1 MKILAISNDRK
12 LPRLEKQMT
21 LRLCNRL
28 SSQSGC
34 MKTTIR
40 SVSILAAAMLAAT
53 IGLAEEASIAMPS
66 VPLDT
71 SMSVQRIA
79 FGSCF
84 KVERGGYQIWDEI
97 RATEPDVLLLAGD
110 NIYPESENE
119 KPGLPE
125 LRAAYQEL
133 STLESFKKVRRSV
146 PVLSTWDDHDYGM
159 NDGGADFVRR
169 TDAEALFLEAWA
181 VPEDDPRRQREGIYH
196 SVTMGEEGRR
206 LQLIMLDTRYF
217 RSELRRTDKRGAKG
231 KERYLPSVDQSKTQL
246 GDDQWQWLEAQL
258 QEPADLRLLVS
269 SIQVIADGH
278 GWEAWRM
285 LPKERERLYDLLKA
299 NASAPTYVLSG
310 DRHVAGF
317 YEEDIGLDAPL
328 LEFTSSPLNNTI
340 SFPWRRSTLG
350 EAGPQRL
357 GALYGESNFGTVDI
371 DWELGRIMFSLRS
384 REGEVIREES
394 RNWRSE
400 T

>member
-1 MKILAISNDRK
+1 MTHEPRNRFSDR
-12 LPRLEKQMT
+12 PRSLNAT
-21 LRLCNRL
+21 F
-28 SSQSGC
+28 
-34 MKTTIR
+34 R
-40 SVSILAAAMLAAT
+40 SVSLLAAAMLAAT
-53 IGLAEEASIAMPS
+53 VGLAEEASIAMPS
-66 VPLDT
+66 APLDI

-119 KPGLPE
+119 KKGLPE

-133 STLESFKKVRRSV
+133 STLEPFKRVRRSV

-159 NDGGADFVRR
+159 NDGGADFARR
-169 TDAEALFLEAWA
+169 NDAEALFLDAWA
-181 VPEDDPRRQREGIYH
+181 VPGDDPRRRRDGIYH
-196 SVTMGEEGRR
+196 SVTIGEAGER

-231 KERYLPSVDQSKTQL
+231 KERYLPSVEDGKTQL

-258 QEPADLRLLVS
+258 QEPAELRLLIS

-285 LPKERERLYDLLKA
+285 LPKERERLYNLLKE
-299 NASAPTYVLSG
+299 NPSAPTYILSG

-340 SFPWRRSTLG
+340 PFPWRRLTLS
-350 EAGPQRL
+350 EAGPKRL

-371 DWELGRIMFSLRS
+371 DWELGRITFTLRN
-384 REGEVIREES
+384 REGEVVREES
-394 RNWRSE
+394 RSWRSE
-400 T
+400 I